1 MTSSPQSFKDIAA
14 WKKGQELFVGIMRLI
29 RNLPREER
37 AWIAPQIGGAALSVP
52 SNIAEGKGR
61 EHLGEYLH
69 HLSYSRGST
78 NEVESQL
85 ISLRRAEIVPA
96 SCTEPL
102 EELSDEVSR
111 MIYSLARSLRPYRRR
126 SARS

>member
-1 MTSSPQSFKDIAA
+1 MSSSPQSFKDVVA
-14 WKKGQELFVGIMRLI
+14 WQKGQDLFVGVMHLLRE
-29 RNLPREER
+29 LPARER
-37 AWIAPQIGGAALSVP
+37 AWIAPQLGRAALSVP

-69 HLSYSRGST
+69 HLAYSRGSS

-96 SCTEPL
+96 ARTEPL
-102 EELSDEVSR
+102 EALSDEVSR
-111 MIYSLARSLRPYRRR
+111 MIYSLAMRLRHRAGRRR
-126 SARS
+126 G